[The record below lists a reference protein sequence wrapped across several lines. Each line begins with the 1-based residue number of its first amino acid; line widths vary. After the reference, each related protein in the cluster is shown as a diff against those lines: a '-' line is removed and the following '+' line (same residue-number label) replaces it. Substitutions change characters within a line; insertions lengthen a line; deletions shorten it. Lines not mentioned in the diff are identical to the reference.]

1 MTTTPPKPKPRWIL
15 ETKQKSKA
23 PQRKPRPY
31 VPTRKSMMRPPH
43 PNHTHPLFFGLF
55 FLEKKPVF
63 FATHS
68 RFVLL
73 PVPTFGNFSKFP
85 KVGTG
90 SAFGE
95 QGGPYSGSTADWCAE
110 TVSAFEISTPI
121 ATHSRFVLLPV
132 PTFGNFSKF
141 PKVGT
146 GSAFGEQGDP
156 YSGSTADWCA
166 ETVSAF
172 EISTPNF

>member
-1 MTTTPPKPKPRWIL
+1 MGDHLIHRWRPPHRSGSGHFHGTVLPAGFLIL
-15 ETKQKSKA
+15 KQKSKA

-31 VPTRKSMMRPPH
+31 VPTRKSMRRPPH
-43 PNHTHPLFFGLF
+43 PNHSHPLFLLLF
-55 FLEKKPVF
+55 IFSSTVLFLLFDWVYYESKRDVVVFWTVFQEKKTVF

-90 SAFGE
+90 SALRE

-110 TVSAFEISTPI
+110 TA
-121 ATHSRFVLLPV
+121 
-132 PTFGNFSKF
+132 
-141 PKVGT
+141 
-146 GSAFGEQGDP
+146 
-156 YSGSTADWCA
+156 
-166 ETVSAF
+166 SAF
-172 EISTPNF
+172 EISTPNFKNSIVCSM